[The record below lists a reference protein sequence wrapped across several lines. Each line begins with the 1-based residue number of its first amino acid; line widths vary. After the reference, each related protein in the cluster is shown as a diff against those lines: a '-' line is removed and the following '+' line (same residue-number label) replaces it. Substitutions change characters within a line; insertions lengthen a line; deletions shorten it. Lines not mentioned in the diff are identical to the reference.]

1 MCRFLLQVLIS
12 VYGYDLIYWCFL
24 SQTVTSFGA
33 ANAVELGEISVT
45 QTKLRAFAV
54 SGTALVVVLT
64 GSVAAA
70 PAAEAKGMTLEQFYK
85 TKSYPF
91 AGYNGGNS
99 PAGFSR
105 GWCADYAFWAF
116 EHWTGS
122 RLHHIKVNGVSVSTL
137 KATVAKKGFKY
148 GSKPKAGAVAV
159 QLSGGPHFAYVY
171 SYKGGSTF
179 KVREVRW
186 NTKGPSF
193 RNVPVNKIGKT
204 RAGFQFFIYKK

>member
-1 MCRFLLQVLIS
+1 MIQATLR
-12 VYGYDLIYWCFL
+12 
-24 SQTVTSFGA
+24 
-33 ANAVELGEISVT
+33 
-45 QTKLRAFAV
+45 KLAV
-54 SGTALVVVLT
+54 SGTALVVVLS
-64 GSVAAA
+64 GGIAAA
-70 PAAEAKGMTLEQFYK
+70 PAAEARSSLEWFYS
-85 TKSYPF
+85 TKSYPYS
-91 AGYNGGNS
+91 GYSKGTS
-99 PAGFSR
+99 PAGFTR

-122 RLHHIKVNGVSVSTL
+122 RLHHIKVNGVSVATL

-171 SYKGGSTF
+171 SYKSGASTF

-186 NTKGPSF
+186 NTRGPSF

-204 RAGFQFFIYKK
+204 RAGFQFFIYRK